1 MAISPTA
8 MSSSPANSKA
18 LQEDE
23 VFEAMA
29 REASQRQVKAATQGF
44 GFHSCALQIKDQ
56 KRSKWFYTQVLGMDA
71 VKETESQ

>member
-1 MAISPTA
+1 MRSSPT
-8 MSSSPANSKA
+8 SSKA
-18 LQEDE
+18 LVEDE

-29 REASQRQVKAATQGF
+29 REASLRQVKAATQGF

-56 KRSKWFYTQVLGMDA
+56 ERSKWFYTQVLGMDV